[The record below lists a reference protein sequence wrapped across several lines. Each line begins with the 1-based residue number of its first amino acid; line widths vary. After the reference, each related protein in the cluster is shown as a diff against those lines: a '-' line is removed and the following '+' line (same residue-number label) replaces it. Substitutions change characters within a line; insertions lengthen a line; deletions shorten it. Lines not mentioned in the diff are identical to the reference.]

1 MCVSVCLK
9 KIHGHAGKR
18 AAACA
23 RGERE
28 SEREKERER
37 EMQSISAR
45 AIYRELERE
54 TEREQDRERERDIYI
69 ERESKSKSDRER
81 PMGELICTYMI
92 RGPIKFET
100 TKQEACW
107 LGNIQ
112 GSTAKPPEQS
122 RTDRL
127 LSCALELYI

>member
-1 MCVSVCLK
+1 MGMPASVQL
-9 KIHGHAGKR
+9 HVQER
-18 AAACA
+18 
-23 RGERE
+23 ERE

-54 TEREQDRERERDIYI
+54 TEREQDRERERDIY
-69 ERESKSKSDRER
+69 RESKSKSDQER